1 MKKKKL
7 IVFMPTVS
15 AGGGVEKNF
24 FIITNY
30 LCSKLSKITVI
41 TLSKSAKQKLNNKI
55 RVICPKVNFIENLGR
70 RAKFLISLIFLFKEI
85 IDNKNSTVLCFQGI
99 IYCTLLCKITGTK
112 VIIRSN
118 SSPSGW
124 SQNFLKKFLYKKIY
138 GLADKIIVNSLFFK
152 KQLNQKFNLKS
163 LCIYNPLD
171 KKQIYKNSR
180 KKIKINFYKK
190 KSINI
195 ISVARFSDQKDHDCL
210 IKSIN
215 ILKNDY
221 YLKLILLGSGPLKNK
236 IFQKIK
242 ELKLSSMIKIIDF
255 KKNPY
260 PLMKKSDLFILS
272 SKYEGSPNV
281 LLEAISLKKFVISSN
296 CPTGPREILDNGK
309 GGELFKVGD
318 YLMLSKKIK
327 FFIENKKKLEK
338 KKNYAFKRLDRFD
351 YFERL
356 RDYYKAIN
364 D

>member
-1 MKKKKL
+1 
-7 IVFMPTVS
+7 MPTINI
-15 AGGGVEKNF
+15 GGGVEKNF

-30 LCSKLSKITVI
+30 LSSKLSKITVI
-41 TLSKSAKQKLNNKI
+41 TLSKSIKQRLDKKV
-55 RVICPKVNFIENLGR
+55 RVVCPKLYFVENFGKRI
-70 RAKFLISLIFLFKEI
+70 KFLISLIFLFKEI
-85 IDNKNSTVLCFQGI
+85 ISNRNATVLCFQGL
-99 IYCTLLCKITGTK
+99 IYCTLLCKITRTNI
-112 VIIRSN
+112 IIRSN

-138 GLADKIIVNSLFFK
+138 GLADKIIVNSLYFK
-152 KQLNQKFNLKS
+152 KELYQKFNLKS
-163 LCIYNPLD
+163 ICIYNPLD
-171 KKQIYKNSR
+171 KKEIIKNS
-180 KKIKINFYKK
+180 KNKIKKNFFKK

-221 YLKLILLGSGPLKNK
+221 YLKLILLGSGPLKKK
-236 IFQKIK
+236 IIEQI
-242 ELKLSSMIKIIDF
+242 ENLKLSEIIKVIDF

-260 PLMKKSDLFILS
+260 PLISKSDLFILS

-281 LLEAISLKKFVISSN
+281 LLEAIALKKFVISSD

-327 FFIENKKKLEK
+327 LFIKNKKKLNSK
-338 KKNYAFKRLDRFD
+338 KLYAFRRLKRFD
-351 YFERL
+351 YSSRL
-356 RDYYKAIN
+356 KDYSNVIIN
-364 D
+364 